1 MTNGNEIHIRN
12 NPEQPV
18 IVVDDVVYEDDN
30 DILTMIQT
38 SDMSSLSLLRGA
50 DAAILGSRGSAGAI
64 VITLKDGKDIPARPA
79 QGIITC
85 TPLGYSDSVEFYHPT
100 YDTPEKRM
108 TNARIYEVRSIG
120 ILPFNW
126 MPMEKQL
133 SNTILRTALHRK
145 I

>member
-100 YDTPEKRM
+100 YDTPERRM

-120 ILPFNW
+120 ILAFNW
-126 MPMEKQL
+126 MLMEKQP
-133 SNTILRTALHRK
+133 SNTIFRTALHRK

>member
-1 MTNGNEIHIRN
+1 
-12 NPEQPV
+12 
-18 IVVDDVVYEDDN
+18 
-30 DILTMIQT
+30 MIQT

-100 YDTPEKRM
+100 YDTPEKKNDQRSDL
-108 TNARIYEVRSIG
+108 RSIG
-120 ILPFNW
+120 ILAFNW
-126 MPMEKQL
+126 MLMEKQS